1 MYGTPTVHVYRW
13 EIMAETRFVCLLL
26 AAFPVISLA
35 IVTLR
40 QAEDDGAVVYQQFHV
55 NSDIVARYAYTQIN
69 SVVLNSASTSKE
81 LSFQVQLPETAFISN
96 FTM

>member
-1 MYGTPTVHVYRW
+1 MADAKFVY
-13 EIMAETRFVCLLL
+13 LLL

-35 IVTLR
+35 MVTLR
-40 QAEDDGAVVYQQFHV
+40 QAEDDGSVVYQQFHV
-55 NSDIVARYAYTQIN
+55 NSDIIARYAYTRIN